1 MKKSKEKKEKK
12 KVLLAGGRGRK
23 NLQLVEKIEEFGVEV
38 THVWDSD
45 EIARKTSA
53 PQVDFV
59 LVLRDVIG
67 HSDELKVK
75 KLFATEETPIFTTGK
90 NRFEIAEAIA
100 KAFGHA
106 TPRKSNKPTKSN
118 KPSKSNKPDKS
129 NKKDK
134 GKIRGSRSAKTNVM
148 KTIKTKS
155 TKKENIPFAKWVSEV
170 ERIRGKPLTSGD
182 AYAPMKRASEQET
195 WYDVWLSGASPLRAS
210 RMGSRNLI

>member
-1 MKKSKEKKEKK
+1 MKKSKEKK

-23 NLQLVEKIEEFGVEV
+23 NIQLVEKIEEFGVKV

-45 EIARKTSA
+45 EIAGKTSA
-53 PQVDFV
+53 PKVDFA
-59 LVLRDVIG
+59 LVLKDVIG

-75 KLFATEETPIFTTGK
+75 KLFAAEEIPVFNTGK

-106 TPRKSNKPTKSN
+106 TPKKSNNKQNIKKTNNNKKSIKTSGRKSNR
-118 KPSKSNKPDKS
+118 
-129 NKKDK
+129 
-134 GKIRGSRSAKTNVM
+134 RGSRSAEASFRP
-148 KTIKTKS
+148 S
-155 TKKENIPFAKWVSEV
+155 TQGQVNITEKMPFSKWVSEV
-170 ERIRGKPLTSGD
+170 EKIKGQPLTTGD

-195 WYDVWLSGASPLRAS
+195 WYDVWLRGVTPIGAS